1 MTEKIL
7 SSAEAMIG
15 NTPLLCLSRLTKKYA
30 PSVEILAKCEF
41 LNPAGSVKDRVA
53 KSILD
58 QAERE
63 GKITPNTL
71 LIEPT
76 SGNTGIGLAALAAMR
91 GYKALI
97 VMPENM
103 SLERIKTISAYGA
116 EVVLTPKELGMQG
129 AIDYAKERKS
139 KEPNALIL
147 GQFEN
152 PANPMA
158 HFLTTGPE
166 IFEATDGV
174 LDAFVAGVGTGGTV
188 TGVGEYL
195 KSRLPRVAVIGVEPA
210 GSPVLTKGQK
220 GAHGIQG
227 IGAGFIPEVLRQE
240 ILDEVITITEEDAY
254 HFCREMAKLEGI
266 LVGIS
271 AGAAICAAVQLAS
284 REEYQGKRI
293 VTLLPDSGNR
303 YLSTDLFV

>member
-15 NTPLLCLSRLTKKYA
+15 NTPLLRLSRLTEKYA

-76 SGNTGIGLAALAAMR
+76 SGNTGIGLAALAAVR
-91 GYKALI
+91 GYRALI

-103 SLERIKTISAYGA
+103 SQERIKTISAYGA

-129 AIDYAKERKS
+129 AIDYAQKRKS

-158 HFLTTGPE
+158 HFSTTGPE
-166 IFEATDGV
+166 IFDATDGV

-195 KSRLPRVAVIGVEPA
+195 KSRLPHVVVIGVEPA
-210 GSPVLTKGQK
+210 NSPMLTKGQK

-227 IGAGFIPEVLRQE
+227 IGAGFIPEVLHRE
-240 ILDEVITITEEDAY
+240 ILDEVITVTEEKAY

-271 AGAAICAAVQLAS
+271 AGAAICAAVELAS

-293 VTLLPDSGNR
+293 VTLLPDSGSR